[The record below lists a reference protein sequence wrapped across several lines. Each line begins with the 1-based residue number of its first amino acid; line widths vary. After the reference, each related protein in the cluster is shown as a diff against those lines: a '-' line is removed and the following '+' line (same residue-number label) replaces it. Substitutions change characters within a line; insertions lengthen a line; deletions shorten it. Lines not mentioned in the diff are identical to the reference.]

1 MQTVNQCHVMTKP
14 SSSKCN
20 LDCSYC
26 FYLEKEKLY
35 PDQSQWQMTEE
46 TLELYVSQ
54 YIQAQRDHVVQFA
67 WQGGEP
73 TLMGLDFFRKVIR
86 LCDQYGAGKQITH
99 AFQTNGIL
107 LNDEWCEFFV
117 THQFLIG
124 LSIDGP
130 QPLHD
135 KYRLNRAQRGSF
147 DKVMNAVSL
156 LKKHKVDFTTL
167 TVVSDANA
175 EHALE
180 VYQFLKHI
188 GSTYMQFIPLV
199 EREVEQATQ
208 SGLSFVSPDIT
219 EAQVTSWSVSP
230 LQYGR
235 FLTAIFDEWVKKDVG
250 RVFVQTFDN
259 SISSWCGEP
268 AGICIFSQTCGHA
281 FALESNGDL
290 YNCDHFVYP
299 EHKLGNIHHTSI
311 FEMNN
316 SEQAIEF
323 GQNKKKLLTP
333 DCKSCEFLFACNG
346 GCPKHRFNV
355 SPSGFPQHNYFCQ
368 GYKHYFR
375 HIAETM
381 GQIRELIFNRHPVN
395 DIMILKSLDAFNP
408 ARSSSVSAPVSRNSL
423 CFCGSGKKY
432 KKCCINKH

>member
-1 MQTVNQCHVMTKP
+1 MQTVNQCHVMSKP

-46 TLELYVSQ
+46 TLELYVRQ
-54 YIQAQRDHVVQFA
+54 YIQAQSGADVQFV

-73 TLMGLDFFRKVIR
+73 TLMGIDFFRKVIAF
-86 LCDQYGAGKQITH
+86 CDKYGEGKHITH
-99 AFQTNGIL
+99 AFQTNGVL
-107 LNDEWCEFFV
+107 LNDEWCEFFIK
-117 THQFLIG
+117 HDFLIG

-130 QPLHD
+130 QHLHD

-147 DKVMNAVSL
+147 DKVIAAVAL
-156 LKKHKVDFTTL
+156 LQKHRVDFTTL

-175 EHALE
+175 DYALD
-180 VYQFLKHI
+180 VYQFLKQI

-199 EREVEQATQ
+199 EREIEEKTAD
-208 SGLSFVSPDIT
+208 GLSFVSPDVT
-219 EAQVTSWSVSP
+219 EARVTSWSVTP
-230 LQYGR
+230 LQYGQ
-235 FLTAIFDEWVKKDVG
+235 FLTSIFDEWVKKDVG
-250 RVFVQTFDN
+250 KIFVQTFDN
-259 SISSWCGEP
+259 AISSWCGEP
-268 AGICIFSQTCGHA
+268 AGICIFAETCGHA

-299 EHKLGNIHHTSI
+299 EHKLGNIHDVSI

-323 GQNKKKLLTP
+323 GQSKKKSLTP
-333 DCKSCEFLFACNG
+333 DCQHCEFLFACNG

-355 SPSGFPQHNYFCQ
+355 SPSGFPQHNYFCA

-381 GQIRELIFNRHPVN
+381 GQIRGLIFNGQPVN
-395 DIMILKSLDAFNP
+395 DIMILKNIDFNQSHLP
-408 ARSSSVSAPVSRNSL
+408 KSTKTVSRNSL
-423 CFCGSGKKY
+423 CPCGSGKKY
-432 KKCCINKH
+432 KKCCMNR